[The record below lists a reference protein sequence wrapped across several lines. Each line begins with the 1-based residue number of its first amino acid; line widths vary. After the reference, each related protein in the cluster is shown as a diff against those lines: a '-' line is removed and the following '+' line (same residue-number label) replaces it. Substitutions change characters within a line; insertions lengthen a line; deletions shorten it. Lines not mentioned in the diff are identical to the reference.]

1 MLLYDFR
8 QFAGAVVCIR
18 TAVTARAREFAS
30 IADPKRLL
38 PSGVT
43 LVAAPSWLSRC

>member
-18 TAVTARAREFAS
+18 TAVTALAREFAG
-30 IADPKRLL
+30 IA
-38 PSGVT
+38 GTQVT
-43 LVAAPSWLSRC
+43 DEEFCSSD